1 MSKNAYAIGLEAGYD
16 MLTLLSRNEERGARK
31 GEHLYLFG
39 RYEQYDPYASETKG
53 ISYGY
58 TAVKRMAVGVNYYPM
73 RQIVMKAE
81 FSKRFL
87 KSVYNDEPALNF
99 CVAYEGFFL

>member
-1 MSKNAYAIGLEAGYD
+1 
-16 MLTLLSRNEERGARK
+16 
-31 GEHLYLFG
+31 
-39 RYEQYDPYASETKG
+39 
-53 ISYGY
+53 
-58 TAVKRMAVGVNYYPM
+58 MAVGVNYYPM

-87 KSVYNDEPALNF
+87 KSVYNDEPAFNF